1 MAEAE
6 YSTTT
11 PLSVDAVWRFVED
24 MDNWARFVTG
34 YQRHEKQ
41 SEVDSTWTLKG
52 DLGVMSRTLTFRV
65 HITEWVG
72 PGRVAFELAGV
83 NEPMKG
89 EGSFQIEAAT
99 AAGAPAAPASG
110 PATAAPRGVLLRWLE
125 ALWRW
130 LLRAIGGRVERAESA
145 AGAAL
150 ARLSFRLRLEPG
162 GPMAPMVNAMI
173 KPMMRPAAEDLANRI
188 LAHLEATEG
197 ASR

>member
-1 MAEAE
+1 VAEAE

-11 PLSVDAVWRFVED
+11 PLPVDAVWRFVED

-52 DLGVMSRTLTFRV
+52 DLGVMSRTLTFQV
-65 HITEWVG
+65 HITEWAG
-72 PGRVAFELAGV
+72 PRRVAFELAGV
-83 NEPMKG
+83 NEPMRG
-89 EGSFQIEAAT
+89 EGSFTIEAAT
-99 AAGAPAAPASG
+99 PAEAFAAAAAPG
-110 PATAAPRGVLLRWLE
+110 PALRRGAMMRPFE

-145 AGAAL
+145 AGAVL
-150 ARLSFRLRLEPG
+150 ARLSFRLRLDPG

-188 LAHLEATEG
+188 LAHLEAAEG
-197 ASR
+197 ARR